1 MKTIIR
7 KAYISDVPNMQKLIA
22 YFAKKD
28 LMLARSL
35 IDLYENIRDYFV
47 AIQGKDIVGCC
58 GLHICW
64 ENLAEVKALAVDEK
78 AHSKGI
84 GKRLVNEALKEAKRL
99 KIKKVFCLT
108 YIPDFFRKF
117 KFKNIDRK
125 LLPHKIWTECL
136 QCPKFPDCD
145 EQAMMLVVKGLNA
158 NRKPKNPA

>member
-7 KAYISDVPNMQKLIA
+7 KAYISDVPRIQALIG

-28 LMLARSL
+28 LMLHRSL

-47 AIQGKDIVGCC
+47 VVKGKNIIGCC
-58 GLHICW
+58 ALHICW
-64 ENLAEVKALAVDEK
+64 ENLAEVKAMAVDEK
-78 AHSKGI
+78 EQAKGI
-84 GKRLVNEALKEAKRL
+84 GNKLVKEALKEAKKL

-108 YIPDFFRKF
+108 YVPKFFGKF
-117 KFKNIDRK
+117 GFKNIDRK

-145 EQAMMLVVKGLNA
+145 EQAMMLKML
-158 NRKPKNPA
+158 

>member
-7 KAYISDVPNMQKLIA
+7 KAYISDVPSIQTLIG

-28 LMLARSL
+28 LMLSRSL

-47 AIQGKDIVGCC
+47 AVKGKNIIGCC
-58 GLHICW
+58 ALHVCW
-64 ENLAEVKALAVDEK
+64 ENLAEIKAMAVDEK
-78 AHSKGI
+78 EQAKGI
-84 GKRLVNEALKEAKRL
+84 GNRLVREALKEAKKL

-108 YIPDFFRKF
+108 YVPKFFAKF
-117 KFKNIDRK
+117 GFKNIDRK

-145 EQAMMLVVKGLNA
+145 EIAMMLKI
-158 NRKPKNPA
+158 